1 MKKLALII
9 TLISATLVYAED
21 EAPKQPITYDE
32 LKAKVEASKSE
43 SRQVWL
49 DAIRAMS
56 REEIQ
61 EQKKKATQAMTFY
74 CSSAITNLTVDLAIA
89 AADQSGVSEES
100 IEIFLERC
108 GWMLE

>member
-1 MKKLALII
+1 MKKLVLII

-21 EAPKQPITYDE
+21 EAPKQPITGAE
-32 LKAKVEASKSE
+32 LKAKAEAIE
-43 SRQVWL
+43 RERRQVWL

-56 REEIQ
+56 SEQIK

-89 AADQSGVSEES
+89 EAAQSRVSEES